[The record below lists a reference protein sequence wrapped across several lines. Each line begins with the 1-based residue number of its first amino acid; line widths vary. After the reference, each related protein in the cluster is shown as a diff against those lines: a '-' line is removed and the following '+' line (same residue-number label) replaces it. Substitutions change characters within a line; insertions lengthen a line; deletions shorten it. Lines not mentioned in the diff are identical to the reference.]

1 MSISAQAVSAKPAN
15 HAVSERPS
23 LEALFKAGMRQL
35 AGGVCVIATQADG
48 TRHASTV
55 TSVSSLS
62 MDPPSM
68 VVCIKRDSSI
78 HAPLQLAR
86 KLSIN
91 LLSTGQI
98 DVADSCTGFDG
109 STGEARFRSGSWIMH
124 KSGVPV
130 LEDTLTSIVC
140 KVEESWVGGSH
151 SVLLCTVKDIVEG
164 ISGQPLVY
172 ANRSYSALQPI
183 DQGPIKQ
190 G

>member
-1 MSISAQAVSAKPAN
+1 MSISAQVVSAMPAN
-15 HAVSERPS
+15 RTMKEQPT
-23 LEALFKAGMRQL
+23 LEVLFKAGMRQL

-48 TRHASTV
+48 VRHASTV

-78 HAPLQLAR
+78 HSPLQMAR
-86 KLSIN
+86 KLSVN

-98 DVADSCTGFDG
+98 EVADSCTGFDG
-109 STGEARFRSGSWIMH
+109 GTGEARFKNGSWIMH
-124 KSGVPV
+124 SSGVPV

-151 SVLLCTVKDIVEG
+151 SVMLCTVEDIVEG
-164 ISGQPLVY
+164 VAGQPLVY
-172 ANRSYSALQPI
+172 ANRSYLALQPI
-183 DQGPIKQ
+183 DSGPIK
-190 G
+190 